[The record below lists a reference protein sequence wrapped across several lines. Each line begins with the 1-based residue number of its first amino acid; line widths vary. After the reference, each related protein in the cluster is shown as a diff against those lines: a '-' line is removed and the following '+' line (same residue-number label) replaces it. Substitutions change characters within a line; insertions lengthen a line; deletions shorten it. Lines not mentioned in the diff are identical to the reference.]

1 MRVAIFTNTYH
12 PTLNGVANCV
22 EAYRTGLE
30 SRGHQVFIFAPA
42 PDDYDVSLDHERVSR
57 FPSVPLPG
65 DWDYDIAV
73 PYSRPVLNAL
83 KRVDFD
89 IVHTQHPVWVGVWG
103 QWFAQWV
110 GLPLVTTVHTEYEL
124 YKQLVPLPEQLVDAY
139 LKTRVTTY
147 CNKCHMITTPVL
159 SARARLRQQ
168 GITTPIEIL
177 PNPIDLSALPVPKPG
192 PVRERLGLKDRFV
205 MGFIGRLAPEKSLDV
220 VLRAAAMVMAQ
231 VPNAH
236 FLMVGSGAETK
247 PLQALARE
255 LGVTDR
261 VTFAGAVPHSDVAHY
276 QAALDVFMTASM
288 SETQPLSYTEA
299 MAVGTPLVA
308 VRAPGAQDM
317 VDHGENGLLSS
328 PESGPEGLAQQVMA
342 LHDQADLRERIIRT
356 ARERVQR
363 YDISAV
369 TDKLLEVYER
379 AASICRLERR

>member
-30 SRGHQVFIFAPA
+30 SSGHQVFIFAPA
-42 PDDYDVSLDHERVSR
+42 PDDYDVSLDHDRVHR

-73 PYSRPVLNAL
+73 PYSKPVMDAL
-83 KRVDFD
+83 HRVEFD
-89 IVHTQHPVWVGVWG
+89 LVHTQHPVWVGVWG
-103 QWFAQWV
+103 QWFAQWS

-124 YKQLVPLPEQLVDAY
+124 YKQLVPLPDQLVDAY

-147 CNKCHMITTPVL
+147 CNKCHLVTTPVL
-159 SARARLRQQ
+159 STRARLRQQ

-177 PNPIDLSALPVPKPG
+177 PNPINLGALPVPEPG
-192 PVRERLGLKDRFV
+192 PVRERYGLKDSFV
-205 MGFIGRLAPEKSLDV
+205 MGFIGRLAPEKSLGV
-220 VLRAAAMVMAQ
+220 VLRAAATVMKE
-231 VPNAH
+231 VPGAR
-236 FLMVGSGAETK
+236 FLMVGSGAETR
-247 PLQALARE
+247 PLQKLAGE
-255 LGVTDR
+255 LGISDR
-261 VTFAGAVPHSDVAHY
+261 VTFTGAVAHSEVAHY

-299 MAVGTPLVA
+299 MAVGTPIVA

-317 VDHGENGLLSS
+317 IDHGENGLLSS
-328 PESGPEGLAQQVMA
+328 HESGAEGLARQVLA
-342 LHDQADLRERIIRT
+342 LQRDQDLRGRIIQT

-363 YDISAV
+363 YDISSV
-369 TDKLLEVYER
+369 IDKLLEVYDR
-379 AASICRLERR
+379 AATIRRRERR